1 MNIIAADRPIP
12 VRIDHL
18 YPVVLCGGAGK
29 RLWPMS
35 RQAYPK
41 QFLPLMSEHSLL
53 QETVERACGKLG
65 LGRPVVVCNND
76 HRFLVAE
83 QLDEIDRTAGSIICE
98 PTGRNTAPAIAA
110 AALLLLAEDPDA
122 VMLVMPSDHHI
133 GDVAAFGDAVSR
145 AAAMAR
151 KGNLVTFGIKPSR
164 PEVGYGY
171 IACGKAI
178 AAIEDGYQV
187 EKFIEKPRR
196 EVAEVLVSEGCLW
209 NSGIFVLPAGVYM
222 EELRRHEPDIAAAA
236 AQAIARGK
244 REDIYIH
251 LDKESFT
258 AAPELSIDYAVM
270 ERTDRAAVVAADLA
284 WSDIGSWHSLRET
297 STQDGQG
304 NVLKGDVLADGVT
317 NSYISANGRMV
328 AAVGVQ
334 DVVIVD
340 TDDAVLVTDTAHAAD
355 VGKIVERLNAE
366 HRPESSFHRR
376 VYRPW
381 GYYES
386 IDANDRFQV
395 KHIMVKPGAQL
406 SLQMHHHRHEH
417 WVVVSGTG
425 KVTCGDNVQL
435 LGENGSAFIPLGT
448 THRLE
453 NPGKLPLH
461 LIEVQVGAYLGEDDI
476 VRFEDTYGRA

>member
-1 MNIIAADRPIP
+1 
-12 VRIDHL
+12 
-18 YPVVLCGGAGK
+18 
-29 RLWPMS
+29 
-35 RQAYPK
+35 
-41 QFLPLMSEHSLL
+41 
-53 QETVERACGKLG
+53 
-65 LGRPVVVCNND
+65 VVVCNND

-83 QLDEIDRTAGSIICE
+83 QLDEIDRTAGRIICE
-98 PTGRNTAPAIAA
+98 PTGRNTAPAIAV
-110 AALLLLAEDPDA
+110 AALMLLAEDPDA

-145 AAAMAR
+145 GAAMAR
-151 KGNLVTFGIKPSR
+151 KGSLVTFGIKPSR

-171 IACGKAI
+171 IARGKAVP
-178 AAIEDGYQV
+178 AIEDGYQV

-222 EELRRHEPDIAAAA
+222 DELRRYEPDIAAAA
-236 AQAIARGK
+236 AQAISRGK
-244 REDIYIH
+244 REDIYIY

-258 AAPELSIDYAVM
+258 AAPDLSIDYAVM

-297 STQDGQG
+297 AVQDSQG
-304 NVLKGDVLADGVT
+304 NVLKGDVFADGVT

-328 AAVGVQ
+328 AAVGLR
-334 DVVIVD
+334 DVVIID

-366 HRPESSFHRR
+366 HRSESSFHRR

-425 KVTCGDNVQL
+425 RVTCGDNVQL